1 MSRNRI
7 ELTAIVIS
15 AVVGLT
21 GFCFSHSRQPYPLAQ
36 IQFCPRS
43 ANKKEDILSDKN
55 KAKKLKYYD
64 LEKAQQKLDNKYCHQ
79 PRYVL
84 AEEWDKYNSY
94 GSIIPYMGSTISLVK
109 TIQRDNPYQI
119 YGNVAT
125 ALGLWGISFTLL
137 IRVNRLKTTD
147 YQLGEEEKSTAYF
160 NWQQHRRKRDIKQH
174 SCSLH
179 TDILK
184 DGLTQEDRRQRKELG
199 LTDDENEAIK
209 NQLQLEDYLKGRAVK
224 HSDMDKQIASNLLDK
239 HKAEKEIDKLLY
251 KKSSQPNISQQS
263 DKQLVNSLI
272 EALKS
277 HEDGWLF
284 DLINSVKPIFL
295 IGDMGSAKTSMA
307 VSLGLIREKLGHKVH
322 RIADKHLNGENSDK
336 WNLLKPECKH
346 DNNSSILEALQD
358 QIERRS
364 ERINQRPVEKEQF
377 ILDEFTQ
384 LAKISKE
391 AKELIPLFVT
401 STYSDTRKAKELFIG
416 VTHSFTNASFG
427 DGNYELR
434 GRGWLIEK
442 FSVDGEKP
450 IPRVVIKFGMK
461 DKDGNNLEDV
471 EKTLPSWF
479 RPELIHGH
487 FNDSP
492 INFEN

>member
-1 MSRNRI
+1 MKKKFQI
-7 ELTAIVIS
+7 PLGGLAVAGLAVGACCAILMGETVRPYDM
-15 AVVGLT
+15 VG
-21 GFCFSHSRQPYPLAQ
+21 
-36 IQFCPRS
+36 IKFCPKT
-43 ANKKEDILSDKN
+43 ANIRRDNYEQ
-55 KAKKLKYYD
+55 
-64 LEKAQQKLDNKYCHQ
+64 AQRKLDDKYCQYEHKMLSE
-79 PRYVL
+79 VW
-84 AEEWDKYNSY
+84 E
-94 GSIIPYMGSTISLVK
+94 
-109 TIQRDNPYQI
+109 
-119 YGNVAT
+119 
-125 ALGLWGISFTLL
+125 
-137 IRVNRLKTTD
+137 
-147 YQLGEEEKSTAYF
+147 
-160 NWQQHRRKRDIKQH
+160 RKQ
-174 SCSLH
+174 
-179 TDILK
+179 
-184 DGLTQEDRRQRKELG
+184 
-199 LTDDENEAIK
+199 
-209 NQLQLEDYLKGRAVK
+209 Y
-224 HSDMDKQIASNLLDK
+224 
-239 HKAEKEIDKLLY
+239 
-251 KKSSQPNISQQS
+251 
-263 DKQLVNSLI
+263 
-272 EALKS
+272 EALKPLPENS
-277 HEDGWLF
+277 FIIRDIPGEKTTVWWYLVSIATVGGGLLSWAKKCEKVELAAHYELEGYKTQIKIFGVNSREERDFKTDTVRNQWVGMRLETGLISQDAVNERYKKQSEVQDATHAAALKQFDAGNSEMDKTIAENLRDAAKADKERAKLQGKGGDRDATPTTQNVDELLLCELTEALKAHEDGWLW
-284 DLINSVKPIFL
+284 DLVNSVKPIFL

-307 VSLGLIREKLGHKVH
+307 VSLGLIREKLGHKVY

-336 WNLLKPECKH
+336 WNLLRAEARH

-364 ERINQRPVEKEQF
+364 KRINQRPTEKEQF

-487 FNDSP
+487 FNATP
-492 INFEN
+492 INFDN

>member
-1 MSRNRI
+1 MKKKFKLPFGGLAVAGLGIGTCCAWLMGDTVRPYDMVGVKFCP
-7 ELTAIVIS
+7 LTANIRKNNYEQSQQQLDKEYCQYEHKMLSEVWEKKQYSSLKPLPENSFIIRDIPATKTTHWWYLLS
-15 AVVGLT
+15 IASVG
-21 GFCFSHSRQPYPLAQ
+21 GGV
-36 IQFCPRS
+36 
-43 ANKKEDILSDKN
+43 LSW
-55 KAKKLKYYD
+55 AKKCERLELAAHYELEGYKTQIKIFGVNSREERDFKTDTVRNQWLGMRFYSGLISQEAVNDKVAKQSEVQDATHAAALKQFD
-64 LEKAQQKLDNKYCHQ
+64 AG
-79 PRYVL
+79 
-84 AEEWDKYNSY
+84 NSE
-94 GSIIPYMGSTISLVK
+94 MDK
-109 TIQRDNPYQI
+109 TIAENLRDAAKADKERAKLQGKGSNSDIDTTTQ
-119 YGNVAT
+119 NVDELRMAE
-125 ALGLWGISFTLL
+125 L
-137 IRVNRLKTTD
+137 IK
-147 YQLGEEEKSTAYF
+147 
-160 NWQQHRRKRDIKQH
+160 
-174 SCSLH
+174 
-179 TDILK
+179 
-184 DGLTQEDRRQRKELG
+184 
-199 LTDDENEAIK
+199 
-209 NQLQLEDYLKGRAVK
+209 
-224 HSDMDKQIASNLLDK
+224 
-239 HKAEKEIDKLLY
+239 
-251 KKSSQPNISQQS
+251 
-263 DKQLVNSLI
+263 
-272 EALKS
+272 ALKA
-277 HEDGWLF
+277 HEDGWLL

-307 VSLGLIREKLGHKVH
+307 VSLGLIREKLGHKVN

-336 WNLLKPECKH
+336 WNLLKTECKH
-346 DNNSSILEALQD
+346 DTNSSILEALQD

-492 INFEN
+492 INFDN

>member
-1 MSRNRI
+1 MKKKFQIPLGGMASAG
-7 ELTAIVIS
+7 LAIGTCCAWLLGETVRPYDM
-15 AVVGLT
+15 VGVK
-21 GFCFSHSRQPYPLAQ
+21 
-36 IQFCPRS
+36 FCPKT
-43 ANKKEDILSDKN
+43 ANVRRDNYEQ
-55 KAKKLKYYD
+55 
-64 LEKAQQKLDNKYCHQ
+64 AQRKLDNKYCQYEHKM
-79 PRYVL
+79 L
-84 AEEWDKYNSY
+84 AEVWERKQYEALKPLPENSFIIRDIPATKTTHWWY
-94 GSIIPYMGSTISLVK
+94 LVSIASVGGGLLSWAKKCEKIELAAHYELEGYKTQIKIFGVNSREERDFKTDTVRNQWVGMRLETGLISQEAVNERYKKQSEVQDATHAAALKQFDAGNSEMDK
-109 TIQRDNPYQI
+109 TIAENLRDAAKADKERVKLQGKGGDCHTTPTTQ
-119 YGNVAT
+119 NV
-125 ALGLWGISFTLL
+125 
-137 IRVNRLKTTD
+137 D
-147 YQLGEEEKSTAYF
+147 
-160 NWQQHRRKRDIKQH
+160 
-174 SCSLH
+174 
-179 TDILK
+179 
-184 DGLTQEDRRQRKELG
+184 EL
-199 LTDDENEAIK
+199 
-209 NQLQLEDYLKGRAVK
+209 R
-224 HSDMDKQIASNLLDK
+224 M
-239 HKAEKEIDKLLY
+239 AE
-251 KKSSQPNISQQS
+251 
-263 DKQLVNSLI
+263 LI
-272 EALKS
+272 EALKA

-307 VSLGLIREKLGHKVH
+307 VSLGLIREKLGHIVF

-336 WNLLKPECKH
+336 WNLLRAEARH

-492 INFEN
+492 INFDN

>member
-1 MSRNRI
+1 MKIKFN
-7 ELTAIVIS
+7 LPLGGLAVAGLAIGTFCAWLLGETVRPYDM
-15 AVVGLT
+15 VGVK
-21 GFCFSHSRQPYPLAQ
+21 
-36 IQFCPRS
+36 FCPKT
-43 ANKKEDILSDKN
+43 ANIRKN
-55 KAKKLKYYD
+55 NY
-64 LEKAQQKLDNKYCHQ
+64 EQAQRKLDKKYCQYEHKM
-79 PRYVL
+79 L
-84 AEEWDKYNSY
+84 AEVWE
-94 GSIIPYMGSTISLVK
+94 
-109 TIQRDNPYQI
+109 
-119 YGNVAT
+119 
-125 ALGLWGISFTLL
+125 
-137 IRVNRLKTTD
+137 
-147 YQLGEEEKSTAYF
+147 
-160 NWQQHRRKRDIKQH
+160 RKQ
-174 SCSLH
+174 
-179 TDILK
+179 
-184 DGLTQEDRRQRKELG
+184 
-199 LTDDENEAIK
+199 
-209 NQLQLEDYLKGRAVK
+209 Y
-224 HSDMDKQIASNLLDK
+224 
-239 HKAEKEIDKLLY
+239 
-251 KKSSQPNISQQS
+251 
-263 DKQLVNSLI
+263 
-272 EALKS
+272 EALKPLPES
-277 HEDGWLF
+277 SFIIRDIPATKTTYWWYLVSIASVGGGVLAWAKKCEKIELAAHYELEGYKTQIKIFGVNSREERDFKTDTVRNQWVGMRLETGLISQEAVNERFKKQSEVQDATHAAALKQFDAGNSEMDKTIAEKLRDAAKADKERAKLQGKEGDRLDTPTTQNVDELLLCELTKALKAHEDGWLF

-307 VSLGLIREKLGHKVH
+307 VSLGLIREKLGHIVF

-461 DKDGNNLEDV
+461 DSDGNNLEDV

-492 INFEN
+492 INFDN